1 MYPIDT
7 RGIGGKYVL
16 AVSYFTAD
24 DLEDSEAEES
34 MEMTVKAGNAS
45 DYELVQEG
53 KAHLF
58 KCKMTTLCRQVV
70 TDEQGRLMMF
80 DLGSDGGKIRAPP
93 DTVLT
98 FFLKI
103 AVLLLLKTFF
113 SMCSHLKTNYKYVQC
128 TYK

>member
-1 MYPIDT
+1 MFATRWQPELIYPVDT

-24 DLEDSEAEES
+24 DLEEDSEAEES

-70 TDEQGRLMMF
+70 TDEQGRLMVF
-80 DLGSDGGKIRAPP
+80 DLGPDGGKIRAQ
-93 DTVLT
+93 LIQ
-98 FFLKI
+98 F
-103 AVLLLLKTFF
+103 
-113 SMCSHLKTNYKYVQC
+113 
-128 TYK
+128 